1 MPGRVNVTIDG
12 RQVEAEAG
20 DLVIKVAQDHGVY
33 IPRFCWHERM
43 KPVGMCRMCLV
54 EIEGQ
59 RGLPP
64 ACTATVADGMVV
76 TTTSPAVKKA
86 QEGVLEFLLINHP
99 LDCPVCDRGGECP
112 LQDLTFGYGPGESR
126 FVEEKRHFAKPLPI
140 SDLVLLDRERCI
152 LCARCTRFAD
162 EVAGD
167 PLITFV
173 ERGGDMQVLTFP
185 DEPFTSYFSGNT
197 VQICPVGA
205 LLAAPYRF
213 RARPWDL
220 SSVESSCQ
228 ACAVG
233 CRAALQSSS
242 NRLVR
247 ALGVD
252 SEAVNHGWLCDKGR
266 FGFDFVHAEGR
277 WTEPM
282 VRDASGQLV
291 EAAWPDALDAAA
303 AGLGQALAA
312 GGPESVAVLGGA
324 RGTNEDAYAWARLAK
339 GVLRTDNVDCQ
350 LGDGLPAEIV
360 AGLPRATL
368 ADCDTARAIVLLA
381 PDPREELPVA
391 FLRLRRAV
399 VDLGVPLIELTAAPT
414 GLTRHARVSL
424 HPAPGEVAVMARRL
438 AEAVATGTGSG
449 DLRLDSAAHLLA
461 GGEGQPGGSGVSPG
475 GGPGGSGVSPGG
487 GGHIVVV
494 LGRPNLAEP
503 AAPTVAAATAL
514 AHLPGVRFLS
524 ALRRGNVHGALDA
537 GLAPGVLPGRVGLDA
552 GRSWFEAA
560 WGGVPAAR
568 GLDAE
573 GILRAAADGR
583 IGALVLLGADPV
595 SDFPEADLA
604 RRAVERVA
612 FVVAVDAY
620 PTASSRPADVVLPV
634 AIFGEKRG
642 SSTNLEGRLL
652 RLARKVTPP
661 GTAMEDW
668 RVAAELAVRLG
679 SDFDLEAVDEVTD
692 EIAALA
698 PSHGGADAALLR
710 RALDGVVVPVGDREA
725 PALDQP
731 AHAISPIADPEPANV
746 GGPVEALSTT
756 GIAAAGAGLVASPVA
771 EAAMATISSR
781 TPRRPSGSPPP
792 TLRWEPGGNEAE
804 PAVPSG
810 PGFGVSPLANT
821 GGLRLVAFRRL
832 YDAGVAVSRSG
843 ALAQLAAAPA
853 VGVAPEEADHLGLA
867 EGDQVTVSSPRGTVT
882 LPLRVDPGLARGIA
896 TVPFNPAGPGAG
908 ELIDVSAVTEVRL
921 ELARPTSR
929 GGDARPS
936 SRGGNDSG

>member
-1 MPGRVNVTIDG
+1 MNVTIDG

-64 ACTATVADGMVV
+64 ACTATVTDGMVV
-76 TTTSPAVKKA
+76 TTASPAVKKA

-112 LQDLTFGYGPGESR
+112 LQDLTFGFGPGESR

-185 DEPFTSYFSGNT
+185 DEPFASYFSGNT

-233 CRAALQSSS
+233 CRVALQSSS
-242 NRLVR
+242 NRLLR

-282 VRDASGQLV
+282 VKDTSGQLV

-303 AGLGQALAA
+303 AGLQQALAS

-324 RGTNEDAYAWARLAK
+324 RGTNEDAYVWARLAK

-350 LGDGLPAEIV
+350 LGDGLPAEVV

-368 ADCDTARAIVLLA
+368 ADCDTARAIMLLA

-424 HPAPGEVAVMARRL
+424 HPAPGEVGVVARRL
-438 AEAVATGTGSG
+438 TEAVATGAGSG

-461 GGEGQPGGSGVSPG
+461 GGPGGVTD
-475 GGPGGSGVSPGG
+475 
-487 GGHIVVV
+487 GHVVVV

-503 AAPTVAAATAL
+503 AASAVTAASAL
-514 AHLPGVRFLS
+514 ARLPGVRFLS

-537 GLAPGVLPGRVGLDA
+537 GLA
-552 GRSWFEAA
+552 
-560 WGGVPAAR
+560 
-568 GLDAE
+568 
-573 GILRAAADGR
+573 
-583 IGALVLLGADPV
+583 
-595 SDFPEADLA
+595 
-604 RRAVERVA
+604 
-612 FVVAVDAY
+612 
-620 PTASSRPADVVLPV
+620 
-634 AIFGEKRG
+634 
-642 SSTNLEGRLL
+642 
-652 RLARKVTPP
+652 
-661 GTAMEDW
+661 
-668 RVAAELAVRLG
+668 
-679 SDFDLEAVDEVTD
+679 
-692 EIAALA
+692 
-698 PSHGGADAALLR
+698 
-710 RALDGVVVPVGDREA
+710 
-725 PALDQP
+725 
-731 AHAISPIADPEPANV
+731 
-746 GGPVEALSTT
+746 
-756 GIAAAGAGLVASPVA
+756 
-771 EAAMATISSR
+771 
-781 TPRRPSGSPPP
+781 
-792 TLRWEPGGNEAE
+792 
-804 PAVPSG
+804 
-810 PGFGVSPLANT
+810 
-821 GGLRLVAFRRL
+821 
-832 YDAGVAVSRSG
+832 
-843 ALAQLAAAPA
+843 
-853 VGVAPEEADHLGLA
+853 
-867 EGDQVTVSSPRGTVT
+867 
-882 LPLRVDPGLARGIA
+882 
-896 TVPFNPAGPGAG
+896 
-908 ELIDVSAVTEVRL
+908 
-921 ELARPTSR
+921 
-929 GGDARPS
+929 
-936 SRGGNDSG
+936 

>member
-64 ACTATVADGMVV
+64 ACTATVTDGMVV
-76 TTTSPAVKKA
+76 TTASPAVKKA

-112 LQDLTFGYGPGESR
+112 LQDLTFGFGPGESR
-126 FVEEKRHFAKPLPI
+126 FVEEKRHFAKPIPI

-173 ERGGDMQVLTFP
+173 DRGGEMQVLTFP

-205 LLAAPYRF
+205 LLASPYRF

-220 SSVESSCQ
+220 SSVETSCQ
-228 ACAVG
+228 SCAVG
-233 CRAALQSSS
+233 CRLALQSSN

-266 FGFDFVHAEGR
+266 FGTDFIHAEGR

-282 VRDASGQLV
+282 VKDSTGHLV
-291 EAAWPDALDAAA
+291 ESAWPDALDAAA
-303 AGLGQALAA
+303 AGLAQALAS
-312 GGPESVAVLGGA
+312 GGPDSVAVVGGS

-350 LGDGLPAEIV
+350 LGDGLPAEMV
-360 AGLPRATL
+360 CGLPRATL
-368 ADCDTARAIVLLA
+368 EDCDTARAIVLLA

-399 VDLGVPLIELTAAPT
+399 VDLGVPLVELTAAPT
-414 GLTRHARVSL
+414 GLSRHARVTL
-424 HPAPGEVAVMARRL
+424 HPAPGEVAALARRL

-449 DLRLDSAAHLLA
+449 DIRLDSAAHLLSIGDGDP
-461 GGEGQPGGSGVSPG
+461 GGSGTSSEPGGSGVSPG
-475 GGPGGSGVSPGG
+475 AGKGDV
-487 GGHIVVV
+487 VVV
-494 LGRPNLAEP
+494 LGRSNLAEP
-503 AAPTVAAATAL
+503 AAATVAAAAAL
-514 AHLPGVRFLS
+514 ARLPGVRFLS

-537 GLAPGVLPGRVGLDA
+537 GLAPGLLPGRVGLDA
-552 GRSWFEAA
+552 GRMWFEAA
-560 WGGVPAAR
+560 WGAVPAAR
-568 GLDAE
+568 GLDTE
-573 GILRAAADGR
+573 GILRAAAEGR
-583 IGALVLLGADPV
+583 IGALILLGSDPV
-595 SDFPEADLA
+595 SDFPDADLA
-604 RRAVERVA
+604 RRALEQVG

-620 PTASSRPADVVLPV
+620 PTASSRRADVVLPV

-642 SSTNLEGRLL
+642 SSTNLEGRLQ

-661 GTAMEDW
+661 GTTMEDW
-668 RVAAELAVRLG
+668 RVAAELAARLG

-692 EIAALA
+692 EIAGLA
-698 PSHGGADAALLR
+698 PSHRGADAAFLR
-710 RALDGVVVPVGDREA
+710 RALDGVVVPVGEREA

-731 AHAISPIADPEPANV
+731 AHAISPVADAEPGNV
-746 GGPVEALSTT
+746 GGPVEALSTAGVAT
-756 GIAAAGAGLVASPVA
+756 AGAGLVASPVA
-771 EAAMATISSR
+771 EAAVATISSR
-781 TPRRPSGSPPP
+781 SPARPPGNPPP
-792 TLRWEPGGNEAE
+792 ALRWEASGNESEATI
-804 PAVPSG
+804 PHRNGA
-810 PGFGVSPLANT
+810 
-821 GGLRLVAFRRL
+821 GLRLVAVRRL
-832 YDAGVAVSRSG
+832 YDAGVTVSHSG
-843 ALAQLAAAPA
+843 SLAQLVAAPTVA
-853 VGVAPEEADHLGLA
+853 VAPQEAEHLGLA
-867 EGDQVTVSSPRGTVT
+867 DGDQVTVSSPRGTIT
-882 LPLRVDPGLARGIA
+882 LLLRVDPGLPAGIA
-896 TVPFNPAGPGAG
+896 TMPFNPPGSGAG
-908 ELIDVSAVTEVRL
+908 ELIDVTAVTEVQL
-921 ELARPTSR
+921 EL
-929 GGDARPS
+929 ARPS
-936 SRGGNDSG
+936 SRGGNPDG

>member
-1 MPGRVNVTIDG
+1 MPGRVTVTIDG
-12 RQVEAEAG
+12 RPVEAEAG

-64 ACTATVADGMVV
+64 ACTATVTDGMVV
-76 TTTSPAVKKA
+76 TTASPAVKKA

-112 LQDLTFGYGPGESR
+112 LQDLTFNFGPGESR
-126 FVEEKRHFAKPLPI
+126 FVEEKRHFAKPIPI

-173 ERGGDMQVLTFP
+173 DRGGEMQVLTFP
-185 DEPFTSYFSGNT
+185 HEPFSSYFSGNT

-252 SEAVNHGWLCDKGR
+252 SEAINHGWLCDKGR
-266 FGFDFVHAEGR
+266 FGFDFIHAEGR

-282 VRDASGQLV
+282 VKDASGALV
-291 EAAWPDALDAAA
+291 AAAWPDALDAAA
-303 AGLGQALAA
+303 AGLQQALAS
-312 GGPESVAVLGGA
+312 GGPESVALLGGA

-339 GVLRTDNVDCQ
+339 GVLHTDNVDCQ
-350 LGDGLPAEIV
+350 QGDGLPAEMV
-360 AGLPRATL
+360 CGLPRATL
-368 ADCDTARAIVLLA
+368 SDCDTARAIVLLA
-381 PDPREELPVA
+381 PDPKEELPVA

-399 VDLGVPLIELTAAPT
+399 VDLGIPLIELTAVPT
-414 GLTRHARVSL
+414 GLSRHARVSL
-424 HPAPGEVAVMARRL
+424 HPAPEEVAGLARRL
-438 AEAVATGTGSG
+438 VEAVATGTGSG

-461 GGEGQPGGSGVSPG
+461 GTDGQPGMD
-475 GGPGGSGVSPGG
+475 GGSAD
-487 GGHIVVV
+487 IVVV

-503 AAPTVAAATAL
+503 AASTVAAAAAL
-514 AHLPGVRFLS
+514 ARLPGVRFLS

-537 GLAPGVLPGRVGLDA
+537 GLAPGLLPGRVDLDA

-560 WGGVPAAR
+560 WGAVPGAR
-568 GLDAE
+568 GLDTE

-583 IGALVLLGADPV
+583 IKALVLLGADPV
-595 SDFPEADLA
+595 SDFPDADLA
-604 RRAVERVA
+604 RRALEQVG
-612 FVVAVDAY
+612 FVTAVDAY
-620 PTASSRPADVVLPV
+620 PTASSRRADVVLPV

-642 SSTNLEGRLL
+642 SSTNLEGRVL

-698 PSHGGADAALLR
+698 PSHRGADAALLR
-710 RALDGVVVPVGDREA
+710 RATDGVVVPVGEGE
-725 PALDQP
+725 PPLLDQP
-731 AHAISPIADPEPANV
+731 AHLISPIADADPATV

-756 GIAAAGAGLVASPVA
+756 GIAAAGAGLVAAPVA
-771 EAAMATISSR
+771 EAAVATISSR
-781 TPRRPSGSPPP
+781 SPFRPSGPPPP
-792 TLRWEPGGNEAE
+792 TLRWE
-804 PAVPSG
+804 G
-810 PGFGVSPLANT
+810 PRSEGVANRAA
-821 GGLRLVAFRRL
+821 GKDSGLRLVAVRRL
-832 YDAGVAVSRSG
+832 YDAGVGVSLSG
-843 ALAQLAAAPA
+843 ALAKLASPPA
-853 VGVAPEEADHLGLA
+853 VAVAPEEAERLGLA
-867 EGDQVTVSSPRGTVT
+867 DGDQVTVTSPWATVT
-882 LPLRVDPGLARGIA
+882 LPLRVDPDLPAGIA
-896 TVPFNPAGPGAG
+896 IVPFNPPGPGAG
-908 ELIDVSAVTEVRL
+908 ELIDVTAVTEVQL
-921 ELARPTSR
+921 ELARPAGR
-929 GGDARPS
+929 GGT
-936 SRGGNDSG
+936 